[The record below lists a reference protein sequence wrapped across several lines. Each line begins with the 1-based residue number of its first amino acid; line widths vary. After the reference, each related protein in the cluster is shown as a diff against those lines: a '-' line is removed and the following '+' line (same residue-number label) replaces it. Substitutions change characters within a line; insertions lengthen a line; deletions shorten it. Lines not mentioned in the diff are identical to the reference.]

1 MGRRFAA
8 TSATGTRPG
17 AGSFSSARATCEP
30 TSPGFGRLA
39 AEEMGNETWAK
50 EDYLYGPL
58 ALGIAA
64 AAVNEASEHCEDLFA
79 LLTFLRNH

>member
-1 MGRRFAA
+1 
-8 TSATGTRPG
+8 
-17 AGSFSSARATCEP
+17 
-30 TSPGFGRLA
+30 
-39 AEEMGNETWAK
+39 MGNETWAK